1 MSSEPYSFTAD
12 FNKNYISKQKPPPPS
27 DYTMKPHLQSYPP
40 LGQVTVVATGPAIDL
55 TAVLRVPASLRP
67 ESCQVAL
74 WSSADGAQW
83 SETSLNAI
91 LVDEDKPSSLQTSA
105 KSGSI
110 LYFACSV
117 SVSCSLQFTF
127 KIRTGPHEPWTWVR
141 DDEGFEDGLVSILS
155 AAVSGPDCPPISDMS
170 NAWKVA
176 SLLSQA
182 PQTLLWSL
190 ESNLSPANGD
200 VSSFENIDIGMPWGS
215 YMRWFALVR
224 VWSPW
229 LAPRQ
234 GKTHFVLDQDAIIC
248 SFLSSKGRSL
258 VFLALNGLG
267 NVLTTFCSTAD
278 GRISVNARND
288 DVTAQKATVLVAESH
303 ELERAVAAVMYHA
316 RALLS
321 KLNGPLHSHDTGLKA
336 TAKDEVLEEKWYDG
350 LGYCTWNGLGQK
362 LTEQKV
368 LDAVQKLVENK
379 IHITSLI
386 IDDNW
391 QSIDYKGES
400 QFQYGWVEFEADAK
414 AFPRGLKALVS
425 QLRRRHPSVQHIS
438 VWHSLLGYWGGIA
451 PGGKLEQE
459 YKTLKVDREQSR
471 RRNLPLGGAM
481 TVVAKEDVDRLYQ
494 NFYDF
499 LCDAGIDGVKTDSQF
514 MVDVWP
520 SASVRREL
528 INTYLDSWAKASLEH
543 FGARA
548 ISCMSQIPQALFH
561 CQLVQNRPPTVV
573 RNSDDFFPEVAA
585 SHPWHIW
592 TNAHNAVFTQFLNV
606 LPDWDMF
613 QTVHDYSDFHAAARC
628 VSGGPIYITDVPGK
642 HNMDLIWQMTGITPK
657 GQTIIFRPSVVGRSM
672 HPYTG
677 YDDDVLLK
685 VGSYHGRAQVGTGI
699 LGVFNVSARA
709 LTDLVP
715 LSSFPGTLASLD
727 YIVRA
732 HTTGKV
738 SMPMKMGQRSSLL
751 VTWLDV
757 RGYEIYCAYPLTRF
771 TGNKHNAGWTSN
783 LGLVGKMTGCAA
795 IVSSTVTQNEHGRVV
810 VETQLK
816 ALGVVGIYVST
827 LPTMTIDGDFMATL
841 QKQPV
846 PRQCVKVS
854 HNDACVVEVDIERAW
869 RELRLDAGPVSDTAD
884 VMVAWSV

>member
-27 DYTMKPHLQSYPP
+27 DYIMKPHLQSYPP
-40 LGQVTVVATGPAIDL
+40 LGQVTVVARGLDIDL
-55 TAVLRVPASLRP
+55 TAVLRVPASLCP

-83 SETSLNAI
+83 SETALNSISL
-91 LVDEDKPSSLQTSA
+91 DKDKPSSLQTLAES
-105 KSGSI
+105 SSV
-110 LYFACSV
+110 LFFSCSV
-117 SVSCSLQFTF
+117 SVSCFLQFTF

-141 DDEGFEDGLVSILS
+141 DDQGFEDGLVVSMLS
-155 AAVSGPDCPPISDMS
+155 AAVSEPNCLPISNFN
-170 NAWKVA
+170 NAWKVT

-182 PQTLLWSL
+182 PQTVLWSL
-190 ESNLSPANGD
+190 ESHLSPASGD

-215 YMRWFALVR
+215 YSRWFALVR

-234 GKTHFVLDQDAIIC
+234 GKDHFVLDQDAIIC
-248 SFLSSKGRSL
+248 SFLSSKGPSL
-258 VFLALNGLG
+258 VFLALNGLD

-288 DVTAQKATVLVAESH
+288 SVTAQKATILVAESH
-303 ELERAVAAVMYHA
+303 EFERALAAVMYHA
-316 RALLS
+316 RTILS
-321 KLNGPLHSHDTGLKA
+321 QHTGL
-336 TAKDEVLEEKWYDG
+336 TAITKDETLDDKWYDG
-350 LGYCTWNGLGQK
+350 LGYCTWNGLGQR
-362 LTEQKV
+362 LTAQKV
-368 LDAVQKLVENK
+368 LDAVQKLVKNK

-414 AFPRGLKALVS
+414 AFPKGLKALVS
-425 QLRRRHPSVQHIS
+425 QLRQQHPSVQHIS

-451 PGGKLEQE
+451 PGGKLDQE
-459 YKTLKVDREQSR
+459 YKTVRVDREQSR
-471 RRNLPLGGAM
+471 RRNLPLGGPM
-481 TVVAKEDVDRLYQ
+481 TVVAKEDVRRLYQ
-494 NFYDF
+494 DFYDF

-514 MVDVWP
+514 MVDVLS

-528 INTYLDSWAKASLEH
+528 IKTYLDSWTKASLER

-561 CQLVQNRPPTVV
+561 CQLMQNRPPTVV
-573 RNSDDFFPEVAA
+573 RNSDDFFPEVEA

-613 QTVHDYSDFHAAARC
+613 QTVHDYSGFHAAARC

-642 HNMDLIWQMTGITPK
+642 HNMDLIRQMTGITPR
-657 GQTIIFRPSVVGRSM
+657 GQTIIFRPSVVGRSI
-672 HPYTG
+672 HPYMG
-677 YDDDVLLK
+677 YDDDALLK
-685 VGSYHGRAQVGTGI
+685 IGSYHGRAQVGTGI

-709 LTDLVP
+709 LTELIP
-715 LSSFPGTLASLD
+715 LESFPGTLSCLN

-738 SMPMKMGQRSSLL
+738 SMPIKVGQRPSLL

-757 RGYEIYCAYPLTRF
+757 RGFEIYCAYPLTHF
-771 TGNKHNAGWTSN
+771 TGNKHSGGWTSN

-795 IVSSTVTQNEHGRVV
+795 IINSTVSQNEHGRVV
-810 VETQLK
+810 METQLK

-827 LPTMTIDGDFMATL
+827 LPSMTIDGDFMATL

-846 PRQCVKVS
+846 PRHCVKVS
-854 HNDACVVEVDIERAW
+854 HNDGCVLEMDIERAW
-869 RELRLDAGPVSDTAD
+869 REMRLDAGAAVNTAD